1 MKRKDLE
8 IIYEKIPVKKNRFK
22 SERKDN
28 FRLQRRIARNSKK
41 QLQYKLL
48 AG

>member
-8 IIYEKIPVKKNRFK
+8 IIYEKIPIKKNRYK
-22 SERKDN
+22 SERKND
-28 FRLQRRIARNSKK
+28 FRLQRKIARNSKK
-41 QLQYKLL
+41 HLQHKLL